1 MKVSGNDGIS
11 TAVTG
16 SVGYTNSTQN
26 AASKDVKKEEPIR
39 IDISKEGRE
48 QYRKSLSAHNQ
59 GKMGLESVQTQKNII
74 KHLSMDSDFES
85 KFRKGAELMSAAA
98 KEKGTTVSVKGKAE
112 NYFSTYAKMYD
123 EIVQGYEAGTR
134 ETYISEEGGY
144 RKLTKEEELS
154 ALDKAFGKIAGDF
167 EKRETVNQNARSII
181 EEGFKKFA
189 PYRKAKAN
197 STTAVA
203 DKETKADSTTTIAE
217 KESKET
223 ASNVI
228 EGISKKMINDAD
240 LFKAG
245 YGKSDLTTLLAG
257 IKMFE

>member
-11 TAVTG
+11 TVVTG
-16 SVGYTNSTQN
+16 SVGYTNSPQN
-26 AASKDVKKEEPIR
+26 AASKDVKKGEPIK

-59 GKMGLESVQTQKNII
+59 EKMDLGSVKAQKNII

-85 KFRKGAELMSAAA
+85 KFHKEAEMMSAAA
-98 KEKGTTVSVKGKAE
+98 KEKGTTMSIQGKAE

-134 ETYISEEGGY
+134 ETYVSEEGGY

-154 ALDKAFGKIAGDF
+154 VLDKAFGKIAGDF
-167 EKRETVNQNARSII
+167 EKRETVNQNARNII

-189 PYRKAKAN
+189 PYRKAKAG
-197 STTAVA
+197 STTTVA
-203 DKETKADSTTTIAE
+203 EKEIKADSTVAATE
-217 KESKET
+217 QESKET
-223 ASNVI
+223 TSNVI
-228 EGISKKMINDAD
+228 EGISKKMINAAD

-245 YGKSDLTTLLAG
+245 YGKSDLATLLAG
-257 IKMFE
+257 IKVFG

>member
-11 TAVTG
+11 TAVTN
-16 SVGYTNSTQN
+16 SVGYTNPPQN
-26 AASKDVKKEEPIR
+26 TASKDVKKEEPIK
-39 IDISKEGRE
+39 IDISQEGRE
-48 QYRKSLSAHNQ
+48 QYRKSLSVRNQ
-59 GKMGLESVQTQKNII
+59 GKMGMEAVRARKNII

-85 KFRKGAELMSAAA
+85 KFHKEAEMMSAAA
-98 KEKGTTVSVKGKAE
+98 REKGTTMSVQGKAE

-123 EIVQGYEAGTR
+123 EIVQGYESGTR
-134 ETYISEEGGY
+134 EIYVSEEGGY

-167 EKRETVNQNARSII
+167 EKRETVNQNARNII

-189 PYRKAKAN
+189 PYRKAKAG

-203 DKETKADSTTTIAE
+203 EKETKADSTTTTTE

-223 ASNVI
+223 TSNVI
-228 EGISKKMINDAD
+228 EGISKKMINAAD
-240 LFKAG
+240 VFKAG
-245 YGKSDLTTLLAG
+245 YGKSDLATLLAG
-257 IKMFE
+257 IKMFG